1 MQCAGDALDDL
12 RGAAALVSPGP
23 ADLAYVIYTSG
34 STGMPKGVAVPHAG
48 AVNLAVA
55 QIAQFAVTAGSRV
68 LQFASVGFD
77 APFPSC

>member
-1 MQCAGDALDDL
+1 M
-12 RGAAALVSPGP
+12 SPGP

-55 QIAQFAVTAGSRV
+55 QIAHFAVTAGSRV